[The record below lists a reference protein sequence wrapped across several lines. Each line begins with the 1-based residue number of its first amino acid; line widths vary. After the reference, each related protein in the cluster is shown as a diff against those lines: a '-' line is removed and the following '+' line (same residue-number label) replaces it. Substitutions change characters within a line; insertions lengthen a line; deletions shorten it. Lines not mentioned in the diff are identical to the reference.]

1 MDRNNREQRCIQL
14 FDRFKAQFLR
24 SLVLDDTDKD
34 FYPSQVSNET
44 NRTLAEHYASDFC
57 RLMIRLTSHM
67 GVDDFNN
74 NWFFFS
80 DFIYQDEDLDCQHA
94 IESKQKEEDDDE

>member
-1 MDRNNREQRCIQL
+1 MDNNREQRCIQL
-14 FDRFKAQFLR
+14 FNRFKAQFQRALT
-24 SLVLDDTDKD
+24 LDDAQKRC
-34 FYPSQVSNET
+34 FPSQVSNEV
-44 NRTLAEHYASDFC
+44 NRLQAERDASDFC

-74 NWFFFS
+74 NWFFYS

-94 IESKQKEEDDDE
+94 IESKQKEESYDDD

>member
-1 MDRNNREQRCIQL
+1 MDKNRREERCIQL
-14 FDRFKAQFLR
+14 FNRFKAQFLR
-24 SLVLDDTDKD
+24 ALALDDAEKD
-34 FYPSQVSNET
+34 FYPSQVSNQT
-44 NRTLAEHYASDFC
+44 NRMLADHDAAEFC
-57 RLMIRLTSHM
+57 RLMIRFTSHM

-94 IESKQKEEDDDE
+94 IESKQKEAPNDE